1 MNQVTGVSGYG
12 SGAYGAQ
19 SPAIAPETSAWN
31 PGELGKSEF
40 LKLLVAQL
48 SYQDPLSPMTDNAF
62 IAQLAQFSS
71 LEQLAN
77 LNGEFAGLRSA
88 TESGLA
94 RSLALTALAMVGMQ
108 ATVRLGDGSAFTGTV
123 EAARLLGSTALLRL
137 AGQAGLEFDIG
148 AVEEVRR
155 P

>member
-1 MNQVTGVSGYG
+1 MSQVTGVTGY
-12 SGAYGAQ
+12 STGAYGA
-19 SPAIAPETSAWN
+19 SAPVSAPATGVWN

-48 SYQDPLSPMTDNAF
+48 SYQDPLSPTADHAY

-71 LEQLAN
+71 LEQLSN
-77 LNGEFAGLRSA
+77 LNSEFAGLRNA

-108 ATVRLGDGSAFTGTV
+108 ATVRLSDGSTVSGAV
-123 EAARLLGSTALLRL
+123 EAARLLGTTALLRL
-137 AGQAGLEFDIG
+137 AGQEFDIG